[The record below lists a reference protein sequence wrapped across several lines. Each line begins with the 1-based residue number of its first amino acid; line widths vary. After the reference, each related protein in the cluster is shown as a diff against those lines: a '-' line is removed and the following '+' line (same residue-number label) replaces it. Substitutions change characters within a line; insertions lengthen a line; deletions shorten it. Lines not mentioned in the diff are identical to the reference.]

1 MQESNEMNM
10 KINQIFNSPCEKLT
24 KYNKVL
30 SYILLLVGM
39 ILVVRYQFRLIHLV
53 EWGDESETIV
63 VTKMMAAGYRLYT
76 EVYNNHGPLVFLPG
90 LIISSLGKYG
100 ISVYRL
106 PIVFLQ
112 LCSILSVY
120 FSPIFANKSYRN
132 YFTLIFSTVMLIFLP
147 RIYGHTYLYQVISG
161 LLVIISLMVYS
172 IPSIM
177 NLKTNKY
184 LVLLGSF
191 LLACV
196 PFLAITYLPMII
208 ILFLVSFRIRDLKMI
223 VMGLLIAL
231 LFNFWFLLTYGSFD
245 GYIAYH
251 FYLNSNVLY
260 QGVGVFGFIKT
271 IFSVYTTNFFSFL
284 TICLVL
290 IITTKLNKS
299 LISKDYWRSFLI
311 IPMMVSLVIRGGE
324 VFNLKGLVYLYVL
337 LGLSSILF
345 INEETNLSFN
355 LYFDELP
362 LIIFNILCLIVLYLP
377 IEVDNYYYSFPEYS
391 DFSRIAK
398 KITKEDE
405 KILALTFR
413 SYEYL
418 LSDRLPASTHF
429 IYLSIQAKYN
439 QNPYKNVYVSIA
451 EDVLRNKP
459 KIILIDKWNIIID
472 ESDIWDNYAKD
483 LMEVVNKN
491 YYQLIDSNI
500 YIRNDIDLIK
510 FGMNPSTGFE
520 IVE

>member
-1 MQESNEMNM
+1 MNT
-10 KINQIFNSPCEKLT
+10 KISQILNLPCEKLT

-30 SYILLLVGM
+30 SYLVLLIGT

-90 LIISSLGKYG
+90 FIISSIGKYG
-100 ISVYRL
+100 IPIYRL
-106 PIVFLQ
+106 PIVILQ
-112 LCSILSVY
+112 IISIISVF
-120 FSPIFANKSYRN
+120 FSPIFMSKTYRN
-132 YFTLIFSTVMLIFLP
+132 YYTLIFGTVMVLFLP
-147 RIYGHTYLYQVISG
+147 RIYGHTYLYQVMSG
-161 LLVIISLMVYS
+161 LFVVIVLMLYT

-177 NLKTNKY
+177 NLKVNRY
-184 LVLLGSF
+184 LIVFSTF

-196 PFLAITYLPMII
+196 PFLAITYLPMVL
-208 ILFLVSFRIRDLKMI
+208 ILFIVSFRKQDNLMI
-223 VMGLLIAL
+223 IIGIILAVI
-231 LFNFWFLLTYGSFD
+231 FNFWFLLSYGSFD

-251 FYLNSNVLY
+251 FYLNSKVLY
-260 QGVGVFGFIKT
+260 QGVGVLAYIKT
-271 IFSVYTTNFFSFL
+271 IYTFYTSNVLNFL

-290 IITTKLNKS
+290 IISSKLNKN
-299 LISKDYWRSFLI
+299 INQIDYWRSFFL
-311 IPMMVSLVIRGGE
+311 IPMMISLVIRGGE
-324 VFNLKGLVYLYVL
+324 AYNLKGLVYFYVL

-345 INEETNLSFN
+345 VKIETNMSIN
-355 LYFDELP
+355 LFFDEIP

-377 IEVDNYYYSFPEYS
+377 IPVDNYYYTFPDYS

-439 QNPYKNVYVSIA
+439 QEPYKDIYVSIA
-451 EDVLRNKP
+451 KDVLKNKP

-472 ESDIWDNYAKD
+472 ETDYWDNYAND
-483 LMEVVNKN
+483 LMEVVNKY

-500 YIRNDIDLIK
+500 YIRNDIDLSK
-510 FGMNPSTGFE
+510 YGLNPSTGFE
-520 IVE
+520 LTE

>member
-1 MQESNEMNM
+1 MNM

-106 PIVFLQ
+106 PIVALQ
-112 LCSILSVY
+112 IASILSVF
-120 FSPIFANKSYRN
+120 FSPIFLNKTYRN
-132 YFTLIFSTVMLIFLP
+132 YFTLIFSTVMVIFLP

-161 LLVIISLMVYS
+161 LLVIVSLMLYS

-177 NLKTNKY
+177 NLKSNKY
-184 LVLLGSF
+184 LVVLGSF

-208 ILFLVSFRIRDLKMI
+208 ILFLVSFRMKDLKMI
-223 VMGLLIAL
+223 VLGLLVSL
-231 LFNFWFLLTYGSFD
+231 SFNFWFLLTFGSFD

-260 QGVGVFGFIKT
+260 QGVGIFDFIKT
-271 IFSVYTTNFFSFL
+271 IFYYFTTNFLHFIS
-284 TICLVL
+284 ICLVM
-290 IITTKLNKS
+290 IITAKLNKS
-299 LISKDYWRSFLI
+299 LLPKDYWRSFLI
-311 IPMMVSLVIRGGE
+311 LPMMISLVIRGGE
-324 VFNLKGLVYLYVL
+324 VFTLSGLVYLLVL
-337 LGLSSILF
+337 LGLSSVLF
-345 INEETNLSFN
+345 IKESSDLSLN
-355 LYFDELP
+355 LYFDEMP
-362 LIIFNILCLIVLYLP
+362 LIIFSVLCLIVLYLP
-377 IEVDNYYYSFPEYS
+377 IEVNNYYYTFPEYS
-391 DFSRIAK
+391 NFSRIVK

-405 KILALTFR
+405 RVLALTFR

-439 QNPYKNVYVSIA
+439 QKPYKDIYVSIA
-451 EDVLRNKP
+451 EDVKKNKP
-459 KIILIDKWNIIID
+459 KIITIDKWNIILD
-472 ESDIWDNYAKD
+472 DSDLWDNYAND
-483 LMEVVNKN
+483 LMEVVYNN
-491 YYQLIDSNI
+491 YYQLIDTDI
-500 YIRNDIDLIK
+500 YIRNDVNLLDYGLDPYY
-510 FGMNPSTGFE
+510 GYE
-520 IVE
+520 ITE